1 MSSRRLDENN
11 LRNRLISNY
20 SDSQQK
26 RLIIMSLNDIKL
38 PLLYSELRVDGR
50 ISRSSGHTLILTVGN
65 VLSSP

>member
-11 LRNRLISNY
+11 LRNRLGNY

-26 RLIIMSLNDIKL
+26 RLISMSLNDIKL
-38 PLLYSELRVDGR
+38 PLLYSQLRVDGS
-50 ISRSSGHTLILTVGN
+50 ISRSSGHTLVLTVGN